1 MRAKIVSLFLIL
13 AGPAIVNA
21 QSPAPVIV
29 QPANA
34 PAASLSAPKTTV
46 APGAE
51 VQSIPAAIKLLEQL
65 KATNDEV
72 LGKQKAALSKLDE
85 LQDSADQLRI
95 FSKRG

>member
-13 AGPAIVNA
+13 AGTATVNA

-34 PAASLSAPKTTV
+34 PAASLSASKTMA

-51 VQSIPAAIKLLEQL
+51 AQSIPAAIKLLEQL
-65 KATNDEV
+65 KAANDEV

-95 FSKRG
+95 FAKRG